1 VKLVCISAWPMPY
14 NTPVLNALAQ
24 HLDLHALYMSGDD
37 RINRF
42 VDVWGDEPTFDYSF
56 FWSKTLHSEA
66 IDLQAQFSLGVSRRL
81 AKLRPDAILIR
92 SWKPVVLEPLLWS
105 RWSGRAA
112 VMWAESTSFSGLM
125 RGAAS
130 TQIRRLVVRKVDSF
144 VSNGSQATAYLR
156 MLGAPAGRIVTSRL
170 PAGLTS
176 MTSTSVVRRGR
187 RDGVRFLYVGRLIPR
202 KRPMELIRAF
212 ETVRR
217 ELPDTTLTLVGGG
230 ELEPAV
236 REAAARTPGVRYGGV
251 CEGRELAVHYAESDV
266 LVLPALRE
274 VWGLVV
280 NEALA
285 HGLFVIATDE
295 VGSAYDL
302 LDERSGMM
310 LPANDLERLAPALI
324 ETARTLDVGDVARG
338 RRALAV
344 SDCTPDRF
352 ASDICQ
358 AAELAL
364 RRRGVPRHDTSDL
377 TRS

>member
-1 VKLVCISAWPMPY
+1 VKLVCIAAWPVPY

-42 VDVWGDEPTFDYSF
+42 VDGWGCEPTFDYSF
-56 FWSKTLHSEA
+56 FWSSTLHSEA
-66 IDLQAQFSLGVSRRL
+66 IDLQAQFSMGVSRRL
-81 AKLRPDAILIR
+81 AKLRPDAILVR
-92 SWKPVVLEPLLWS
+92 SWKPVMIEPLLWS

-112 VMWAESTSFSGLM
+112 VMWAESTNFSGLM
-125 RGAAS
+125 RGAVS
-130 TQIRRLVVRKVDSF
+130 TQIRRRVVRMVDSF

-170 PAGLTS
+170 PAGVS
-176 MTSTSVVRRGR
+176 VTSTSVVRRARGE
-187 RDGVRFLYVGRLIPR
+187 GVRFLYVGRLIPR
-202 KRPMELIRAF
+202 KRPMELIGAF

-217 ELPDTTLTLVGGG
+217 ELPDATLTLVGGG
-230 ELEPAV
+230 ELEPDV
-236 REAAARTPGVRYGGV
+236 REAAARIPGVRHGGF
-251 CEGRELAVHYAESDV
+251 CEGRELASHYSESDV

-285 HGLFVIATDE
+285 HGLFVVATDE

-324 ETARTLDVGDVARG
+324 ETAKKLDIADAAR
-338 RRALAV
+338 RSRASAV

-358 AAELAL
+358 ATHLAVQL
-364 RRRGVPRHDTSDL
+364 KGMAKHDRAMS
-377 TRS
+377 

>member
-1 VKLVCISAWPMPY
+1 VKLVCISAQPMPY
-14 NTPVLNALAQ
+14 NTPVLNALTR

-37 RINRF
+37 RISSF
-42 VDVWGDEPTFDYSF
+42 VDVWGEEPTFDYSF
-56 FWSKTLHSEA
+56 FWSKTLHSEG
-66 IDLQAQFSLGVSRRL
+66 IDLQAQFSIGISRRL

-92 SWKPVVLEPLLWS
+92 SWKPAVLEPLLWS

-112 VMWAESTSFSGLM
+112 VMWAESTNFSGLM
-125 RGAAS
+125 RGAVS
-130 TQIRRLVVRKVDSF
+130 TQIRRLVLRQVDSF

-156 MLGAPAGRIVTSRL
+156 TLGAPAGRIVTSRL
-170 PAGLTS
+170 PAGMSAT
-176 MTSTSVVRRGR
+176 TSVVRRAPG
-187 RDGVRFLYVGRLIPR
+187 DGVRFLYVGRLIPR

-217 ELPDTTLTLVGGG
+217 ELRDATLTLVGGG

-236 REAAARTPGVRYGGV
+236 REAAAQIPGVRYRGF
-251 CEGRELAVHYAESDV
+251 CEGRELARHYSESDV

-310 LPANDLERLAPALI
+310 LPANDLERLAPAMI
-324 ETARTLDVGDVARG
+324 ETARTLDVGDAAR
-338 RRALAV
+338 RSRALAV
-344 SDCTPDRF
+344 ADWTPDRF
-352 ASDICQ
+352 ASDIRQ
-358 AAELAL
+358 AADLAL
-364 RRRGVPRHDTSDL
+364 RL
-377 TRS
+377 THGR

>member
-1 VKLVCISAWPMPY
+1 VKLVCISASPMPY
-14 NTPVLNALAQ
+14 NTPVLNALTQ
-24 HLDLHALYMSGDD
+24 HVDLHALYMSGED

-66 IDLQAQFSLGVSRRL
+66 IDLQAQFSIGISRRL

-92 SWKPVVLEPLLWS
+92 SWKPAVLEPLLWS

-112 VMWAESTSFSGLM
+112 VMWAESTNFSGLM
-125 RGAAS
+125 RGAVS
-130 TQIRRLVVRKVDSF
+130 TQIRRLVVRQVDSF

-156 MLGAPAGRIVTSRL
+156 MLGAPTGRIVTSRL
-170 PAGLTS
+170 PAGVAS
-176 MTSTSVVRRGR
+176 VANSVVRRACG
-187 RDGVRFLYVGRLIPR
+187 DGVRFLYVGRLIPR
-202 KRPMELIRAF
+202 KRPMELIQAF

-217 ELPDTTLTLVGGG
+217 ELPDATLTLVGGG

-236 REAAARTPGVRYGGV
+236 REAAARIPGVRYGGF
-251 CEGRELAVHYAESDV
+251 CESRELARHYSESDV

-302 LDERSGMM
+302 LDERSGII

-324 ETARTLDVGDVARG
+324 ETARTLDVGDAAR
-338 RRALAV
+338 RSRALAV

-358 AAELAL
+358 AADLAL
-364 RRRGVPRHDTSDL
+364 RLRGGPRHHTSDL
-377 TRS
+377 TGS